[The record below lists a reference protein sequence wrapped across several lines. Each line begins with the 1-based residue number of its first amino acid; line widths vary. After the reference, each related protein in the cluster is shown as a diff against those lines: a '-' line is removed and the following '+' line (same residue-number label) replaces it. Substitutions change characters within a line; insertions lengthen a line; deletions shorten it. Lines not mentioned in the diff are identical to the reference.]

1 MKYSHW
7 YILSDLGDSMGALE
21 EYLIWC
27 NLPSDVIR
35 LICLVANEAE
45 SIRKAFLK
53 NQTYCSGRNASGEQQ
68 AAMDTWADGY
78 LIDLFSKS
86 GLVRELAS
94 EEQND
99 LIQFSDAPGTI
110 AVVMDPLDGSSL
122 IQTNLAVG
130 SILGIYADGNVFQKG
145 RDLTAAL
152 YTLYGPMTVLVVS
165 GGKGVRSF
173 AFNPDIGEFVVLCYD
188 IAIPEGSIY
197 GTGGLRNE
205 WIPEHTSVIR
215 YSNDKGFKIRYS
227 GSFVA
232 DVHQILIY
240 GGFYSYPA
248 LKGKPDGKLRLLF
261 EANPLGFIVTQ
272 AGGAISDGK
281 NNPLDL
287 TPQKIHQKTPIYI
300 GSKGVIKAIE
310 EIYAGK

>member
-1 MKYSHW
+1 
-7 YILSDLGDSMGALE
+7 MGALE

-27 NLPSDVIR
+27 DLPSDVIS
-35 LICLVANEAE
+35 LICQFANEAE
-45 SIRKAFLK
+45 AIRRAFLK

-78 LIDLFSKS
+78 LVNLFSRS

-94 EEQND
+94 EEQED
-99 LIQFSDAPGTI
+99 IIRFSEASGTI

-130 SILGIYADGNVFQKG
+130 SIIGIYADGDVFQKG
-145 RDLTAAL
+145 RDMTAAL
-152 YTLYGPMTVLVVS
+152 YTLYGPMTVLVVC

-173 AFNPDIGEFVVLCYD
+173 AIDPENGEFVVLCYD
-188 IAIPEGSIY
+188 IRIPEGLQY

-205 WIPEHTSVIR
+205 WTPEHTAVIR
-215 YSNDKGFKIRYS
+215 HCNDKGYKIRYS

-232 DVHQILIY
+232 DVHQILTY

-248 LKGKPDGKLRLLF
+248 LKGKPNGKLRLLF

-281 NNPLDL
+281 INPLDII
-287 TPQKIHQKTPIYI
+287 PSKHHQKTPIYI
-300 GSKGVIKAIE
+300 GSPGIIKTIE
-310 EIYAGK
+310 EIHAV